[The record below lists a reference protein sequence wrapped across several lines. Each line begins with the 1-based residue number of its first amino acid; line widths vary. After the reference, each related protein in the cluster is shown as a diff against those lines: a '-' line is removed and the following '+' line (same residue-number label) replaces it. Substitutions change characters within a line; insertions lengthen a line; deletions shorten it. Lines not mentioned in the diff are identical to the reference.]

1 MPMPMAGPSTSPDFI
16 APSFVLAATPAPPA
30 FRALRAFVASE
41 TTDSVW
47 VLEGGER
54 FTVVGRI
61 AVGKM
66 PHNLAV
72 SPDAKWIAVANRMGN
87 SVSILDPYGLVD
99 VARVPVGRQPHD
111 ITWAPDS
118 GTIFVGHERDN
129 FITRIEAGTWL
140 ALRPLMVG
148 VPQHDLAISHT
159 RPNDLFFTVT
169 NSNEADHLRVYDLE
183 SGAITKFKVQDVHD
197 VFYTPDGSELWT
209 TSSGFINVS
218 SDRIVVHD
226 PATRTVKAEFHF
238 AGRYPFHTMKEGR
251 DGAFFPPAGT
261 PMLLSDH
268 GGPSLLYVDA
278 VARRI
283 VGETRVGLQPFHTTY
298 DPLLDRLLV
307 TSNADDSVRVIDLR
321 TRAVTQTIAVTK
333 AHGIVAVGLR

>member
-1 MPMPMAGPSTSPDFI
+1 MRRWAGLLAALVLASCGGAPAPTSAHPVDMPMPMAGPSTSPDFI

-87 SVSILDPYGLVD
+87 SVSILDPYGLVE

-169 NSNEADHLRVYDLE
+169 NSNDANRQGRVPFRRAL
-183 SGAITKFKVQDVHD
+183 SIPHD
-197 VFYTPDGSELWT
+197 E
-209 TSSGFINVS
+209 
-218 SDRIVVHD
+218 
-226 PATRTVKAEFHF
+226 
-238 AGRYPFHTMKEGR
+238 
-251 DGAFFPPAGT
+251 
-261 PMLLSDH
+261 
-268 GGPSLLYVDA
+268 GGPRRRVLP
-278 VARRI
+278 ARR
-283 VGETRVGLQPFHTTY
+283 
-298 DPLLDRLLV
+298 
-307 TSNADDSVRVIDLR
+307 NADVAERPWRALAPLR
-321 TRAVTQTIAVTK
+321 RRRGTSHR
-333 AHGIVAVGLR
+333 R